1 MIEEEIF
8 YPALRGK
15 IEEDMLD
22 EAYVEHDSAKILIMD
37 LEAAEPDEDFYDAKV
52 AVLKEQIEHHVGE
65 EERQNDSIFAQARKS
80 DADLQMLGEQ
90 VAEGKQ
96 QLMKEAEA
104 GQLSAQMPHT
114 INRKDVVRGKRE

>member
-52 AVLKEQIEHHVGE
+52 AVLKEQVEHHVRE
-65 EERQNDSIFAQARKS
+65 EERQNDSIFAQARQS
-80 DADLQMLGEQ
+80 DADLQMLGEK
-90 VAEGKQ
+90 VAERKQ
-96 QLMKEAEA
+96 QQIGRAK
-104 GQLSAQMPHT
+104 
-114 INRKDVVRGKRE
+114 V